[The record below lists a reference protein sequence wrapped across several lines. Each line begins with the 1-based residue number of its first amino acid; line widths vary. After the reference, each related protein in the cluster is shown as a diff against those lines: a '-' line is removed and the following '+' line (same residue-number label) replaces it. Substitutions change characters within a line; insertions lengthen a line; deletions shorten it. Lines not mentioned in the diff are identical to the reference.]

1 MSWMLVEVE
10 GGEVTKTLNDMLH
23 QLEDTPQEMA
33 QEMTAWQTDD
43 MHRTFPYTVLHS
55 FKHVA
60 TVRTVIWPR
69 GESKE
74 NRAQEHAMHVAD
86 RIAQRQADKVSQFL
100 FEAAGPG
107 AKRSRFRRRR
117 KASYVIHI
125 TRRTYQRARHRPVL
139 RESLFDMLVTRMT
152 GLLEAIHWQ

>member
-1 MSWMLVEVE
+1 MLVEVE

-55 FKHVA
+55 WKHVS
-60 TVRTVIWPR
+60 TVQTVIWPR

-86 RIAQRQADKVSQFL
+86 RVAQRQADKVSQFL